1 MAQKGKKQEAV
12 VNRPKA
18 PRSKLSRGE
27 RRRVVT
33 GSTAVSRI
41 NELLPN
47 ELLAYIFS
55 TVIIT
60 LLPKEHKSFLAL
72 VCSICRRWRDVAIE
86 ASELW
91 TTIYVHHQKHIP
103 AAELF
108 LKRSKTQLLDVDIE
122 VTFGRSFNEFRSRR
136 DFGRQSGLR
145 VAELLSAH
153 LGRMRTL
160 SLSVSDTLDAEN
172 AENFST
178 LYWLMSAPHLVSLSV
193 NVRRW
198 SPSAPP
204 FLNSIC
210 SFHSNGNDGSS
221 SSVAL
226 GSSLTRLELTSLTSA
241 HLEHEDMRNIFMYS
255 PFLETLILPKFGQC
269 RGGDQE
275 ENWPIIF
282 ASSSLRS
289 LAVHLEYTH
298 AEDDEFWN
306 SAESPCPCVLGS
318 VRFPNLEYLEVLGD
332 NCSCNLI
339 LSSHFKDLSG
349 LKTLRL
355 QRCSVPP
362 LDDEFLRSLKL
373 LNRLELADN
382 LNVVKWSPKSS
393 CTKMSLPFP
402 HLSSISL
409 SDESSWDYDL
419 TPWARLARL
428 AVQDHGC
435 TQFSIEVSAHLYGS
449 MSQLFGP
456 QDEQIHIEA
465 RDHPPGLLY
474 PLPPQKS
481 FHWTYYYY
489 DSDDDFGWDYDD

>member
-1 MAQKGKKQEAV
+1 MAQKGKKQEAA

-18 PRSKLSRGE
+18 PRSKLSRGK
-27 RRRVVT
+27 RRQVAT

-47 ELLAYIFS
+47 ELLAHIFS

-60 LLPKEHKSFLAL
+60 LLPKEHRSFLAI
-72 VCSICRRWRDVAIE
+72 VCGICRRWRDVAIE

-91 TTIYVHHQKHIP
+91 TTIHIHHENHIP

-108 LKRSKTQLLDVDIE
+108 LKRSNTRLLDVDIE
-122 VTFGRSFNEFRSRR
+122 VTFGRSLNEFRSRR

-153 LGRMRTL
+153 LGRTRTL
-160 SLSVSDTLDAEN
+160 SLSVSDALDAEK
-172 AENFST
+172 FST
-178 LYWLMSAPHLVSLSV
+178 LYRLMSTPHLVSLSV

-198 SPSAPP
+198 SSSAPP
-204 FLNSIC
+204 FLNSIR
-210 SFHSNGNDGSS
+210 SFHSNGNDGLS
-221 SSVAL
+221 SSVVS
-226 GSSLTRLELTSLTSA
+226 GSSLTRLELTLLTSA

-255 PFLETLILPKFGQC
+255 PSLETLILPKFGQT

-282 ASSSLRS
+282 APSSLRS

-306 SAESPCPCVLGS
+306 TAEFPCPCVLGS
-318 VRFPNLEYLEVLGD
+318 LHFPNLEYLEVLGD
-332 NCSCNLI
+332 NCSCNLN

-362 LDDEFLRSLKL
+362 LDDEFLRSLQL
-373 LNRLELADN
+373 LSRLELADN
-382 LNVVKWSPKSS
+382 LSVVKWFPK
-393 CTKMSLPFP
+393 CTKMSLPLP
-402 HLSSISL
+402 NLSSISL
-409 SDESSWDYDL
+409 SDESSWGYNL
-419 TPWARLARL
+419 APWARLARL
-428 AVQDHGC
+428 AVHDHGC
-435 TQFSIEVSAHLYGS
+435 TQFSIEVSTHLYGT

-456 QDEQIHIEA
+456 QDEQIHVEA

-474 PLPPQKS
+474 LLPPKKS
-481 FHWTYYYY
+481 FHWTNYYY